1 MLASNVQPNAMP
13 VQQHVKQMDMLTV
26 QHIAL
31 PVRKNVANVLKPVK
45 AGAMGLLPQ
54 QQNVQPLAKLALRNA
69 TNIQVCHVAKNV
81 EMLAASVQKNAEK

>member
-13 VQQHVKQMDMLTV
+13 VQQHVKQMDMPTV

-31 PVRKNVANVLKPVK
+31 PVLPNVAHVQKPVK
-45 AGAMGLLPQ
+45 AGAMGLLTQ

-69 TNIQVCHVAKNV
+69 TNIQVCLVAKNV